1 VDLALLALVELLA
14 DVPERNLSAGRI
26 GSVVALYD
34 EGVEVEFLDD
44 VGYFQR
50 LVLPRAS
57 VRRCSPG

>member
-1 VDLALLALVELLA
+1 MDLSLLALVELLA
-14 DVPERNLSAGRI
+14 DVPERDLRAGRI

-34 EGVEVEFLDD
+34 GAVEVEFLDD

-57 VRRCSPG
+57 VRRCGPA